1 MSETTAQQR
10 HEDIILSDQNISG
23 DHGDTIKDQEDPA
36 DKPSSFGSKV
46 KGFFK
51 KLNPVSPTAMT
62 DIRILKNSSSI
73 EGLVTKD
80 LRDVERFPEIA
91 KVAEVRH
98 GLDLAAGEQQFFA
111 ARMDHVRD
119 HFAGY
124 LGLDPTEVHPDDV
137 PVIAFG
143 GSGGGFRAMIGVIGY
158 CDEMKQAGLWDV
170 LTYVSGVSGS
180 CWSLAS
186 YFTFGNANFDKLIQ
200 HCKKRLS
207 PHHPLSSDGIRAV
220 LSAPGGAHA
229 ALGPI
234 IQKHHSGLQTVAMDL
249 YSVFTTGYIFLHDP
263 TETPGGSAKKEVA
276 GYHRD
281 WFKWSNVQKYLE
293 TGAEPMP
300 ILTAIRHERPWK
312 DWEDKEH
319 PFHETQ
325 EAEKHNDAKDAW
337 FQWFEM
343 TPYEVGC
350 DEIEAWVPIWGFGRP
365 FEEGK
370 STMQLPEQSLALLL
384 GLCTSAP
391 AGPLTSYLSTI
402 ERNLPKNF
410 IGNQINN
417 LASSISKL
425 WGVFFFFM
433 TSSGACHSLASIYCL
448 HTRNFALA
456 DTSSQYAHRKTR
468 HRDLPTAPSTSRM
481 QRAQL
486 HVPLDTSQ
494 RGKASSP
501 RDREFPTNSSARQR
515 NGQQLPHIRP
525 PPSQ

>member
-1 MSETTAQQR
+1 MSETTAQQK
-10 HEDIILSDQNISG
+10 HEDNILNDQSISG
-23 DHGDTIKDQEDPA
+23 DYGDTIKDQEDPA
-36 DKPSSFGSKV
+36 DKASSFGSKM
-46 KGFFK
+46 KGVFK

-80 LRDVERFPEIA
+80 LRDVERFPEIS

-98 GLDLAAGEQQFFA
+98 GLDLCTGEQQFIA
-111 ARMDHVRD
+111 ARKAHVRD

-124 LGLDPTEVHPDDV
+124 LDLDPSEVHPDDV
-137 PVIAFG
+137 PVVAFG

-186 YFTFGNANFDKLIQ
+186 YFTFGNTSFDKLIQ

-207 PHHPLSSDGIRAV
+207 PHHPLSSDAIRAV
-220 LSAPGGAHA
+220 LSAPGGALA

-234 IQKHHSGLQTVAMDL
+234 IQKHHSGLDTVDMDL
-249 YSVFTTGYIFLHDP
+249 YSVFTTGYVFLHDP

-281 WFKWSNVQKYLE
+281 WFKWSNAQKYLE

-350 DEIEAWVPIWGFGRP
+350 DEVEAWVPIWGFGRP

-425 WGVFFFFM
+425 WGEYFLFM
-433 TSSGACHSLASIYCL
+433 EFSGLAI
-448 HTRNFALA
+448 A
-456 DTSSQYAHRKTR
+456 
-468 HRDLPTAPSTSRM
+468 
-481 QRAQL
+481 
-486 HVPLDTSQ
+486 
-494 RGKASSP
+494 
-501 RDREFPTNSSARQR
+501 
-515 NGQQLPHIRP
+515 
-525 PPSQ
+525 